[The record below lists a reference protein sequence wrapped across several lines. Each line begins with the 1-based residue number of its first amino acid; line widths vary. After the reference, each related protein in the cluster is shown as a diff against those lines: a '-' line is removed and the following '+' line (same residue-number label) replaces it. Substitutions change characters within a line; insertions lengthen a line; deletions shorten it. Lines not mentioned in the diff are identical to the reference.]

1 MGKSRTSP
9 LQKTG
14 SSIGVGGSIGGGNS
28 SLFHNATNVT
38 EAKNLLKTI
47 SNNASIEITNK
58 DIPVINEAVKQIQA
72 RMKEYGLDKF
82 DDIQFVR
89 NNNVLA
95 SIEDN
100 TLKLNLNALRNPE
113 GYWKKEQKFLE
124 KYGVRYS
131 AVEGKNDV
139 LRSAIDHELGH
150 KVYARSKY
158 PDVNKYVNDIYS
170 KSTIGANAPIYKI
183 SSYASTSGD
192 SHEFFAESFAMYNHP
207 KARNNLTS
215 QIRDMVKNVSKK
227 AGKK

>member
-113 GYWKKEQKFLE
+113 GY
-124 KYGVRYS
+124 
-131 AVEGKNDV
+131 
-139 LRSAIDHELGH
+139 
-150 KVYARSKY
+150 
-158 PDVNKYVNDIYS
+158 
-170 KSTIGANAPIYKI
+170 
-183 SSYASTSGD
+183 
-192 SHEFFAESFAMYNHP
+192 
-207 KARNNLTS
+207 
-215 QIRDMVKNVSKK
+215 
-227 AGKK
+227 